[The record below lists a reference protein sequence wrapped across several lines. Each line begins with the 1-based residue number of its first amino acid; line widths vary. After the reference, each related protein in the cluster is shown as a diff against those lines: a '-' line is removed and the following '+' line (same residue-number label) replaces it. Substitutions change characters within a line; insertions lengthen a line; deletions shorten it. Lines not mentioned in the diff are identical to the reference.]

1 MSGRVKGGEGS
12 KVCIYQMWQPFRRLE
27 SCSCVLF
34 ERCGLTKVGGGEGR
48 PVVIQV
54 FLFATC
60 QSVSV
65 CVCVWLYGRMGN
77 IVITVRV
84 CAVNNLIKCVFST
97 DF

>member
-27 SCSCVLF
+27 SCSSVLF
-34 ERCGLTKVGGGEGR
+34 ESCGLTKVGGGEGR
-48 PVVIQV
+48 PVVIQA

-60 QSVSV
+60 E
-65 CVCVWLYGRMGN
+65 CVWLYGRMGN

>member
-1 MSGRVKGGEGS
+1 MKGGEGS

-27 SCSCVLF
+27 SCSSVLF
-34 ERCGLTKVGGGEGR
+34 ERCWLTKEGGGEGR
-48 PVVIQV
+48 PVVMQV

-60 QSVSV
+60 ES
-65 CVCVWLYGRMGN
+65 VCVWLYGRMGN

>member
-1 MSGRVKGGEGS
+1 MSGRVKGGQGS

-27 SCSCVLF
+27 SCSSVLF
-34 ERCGLTKVGGGEGR
+34 ERCGLTIVGGGEGR

-60 QSVSV
+60 E
-65 CVCVWLYGRMGN
+65 CVWLYGRMGN